1 MTSNLD
7 LREKRDAFEQA
18 AARETGLTIVTI
30 RPNYPGPEKRNL
42 HSNYVSYMMLTTLE
56 KQLDVRTIRHSH
68 DAEGLTFYL
77 AVTQDGDTAKRIS
90 LEAEQDHPL
99 GRLADIDVRTTS
111 RSWSR
116 RELGLPGRACFI
128 CQEDAMICTRMATH
142 PHQEV
147 AAFFTRTVD
156 AWLTGGPLPDC
167 IQRMAA
173 FALLSELCRETG
185 YGCVTANSVGS
196 HQDMGFLTFIRSIQT
211 VSEGL
216 GSAVL
221 EPETDFHALRQYG
234 LTLEQAM
241 FRATAGINT
250 HKGAIFIY
258 LLILGGLLHSKAFE
272 DMKEQ
277 IARLSAPVLE
287 DLKRA
292 DPSHGLRIYRNF
304 GITGIR
310 GEAVAGFP
318 ALFDVYV
325 RTYDESRDMD
335 RLSLTVMASAD
346 DTNVIHRAGLE
357 NLRVLQMKAR
367 EVLDGKLRTSD
378 LDAWCLNRNISTGGS
393 ADQIGATIFAWLIR
407 AHFDRLKGGTA

>member
-18 AARETGLTIVTI
+18 AASETGLTIVTI

-42 HSNYVSYMMLTTLE
+42 YSNFVAFTLLTALE
-56 KQLDVRTIRHSH
+56 KQLDVRTIWHSH

-77 AVTQDGDTAKRIS
+77 AVTQDGDTAKRIA
-90 LEAEQDHPL
+90 LAAEQDHPL
-99 GRLADIDVRTTS
+99 GRLADIDVRTS
-111 RSWSR
+111 LRSWSR
-116 RELGLPGRACFI
+116 RDLGLPGRTCFI
-128 CQEDAMICTRMATH
+128 CQEDAIVCTRMATH

-156 AWLTGGPLPDC
+156 AYLTAGSLSDC
-167 IQRMAA
+167 VRRMAA

-185 YGCVTANSVGS
+185 YGCVTANSCGS
-196 HQDMGFLTFIRSIQT
+196 HRDMGFLTFIRSIQA
-211 VSEGL
+211 VSDGL

-221 EPETDFHALRQYG
+221 EPETDFHALRRFG

-241 FRATAGINT
+241 FQATAGINT

-258 LLILGGLLHSKAFE
+258 LLILGGLLHSKAFD

-277 IARLSAPVLE
+277 IARLSVPVLE

-292 DPSHGLRIYRNF
+292 DPSHGLRIYRDY

-325 RTYDESRDMD
+325 RTYDASRDMD
-335 RLSLTVMASAD
+335 RLSLTVISSAD

-357 NLRVLQMKAR
+357 NLRMLQLMAR
-367 EVLDGKLRTSD
+367 EALAGKLRAAD
-378 LDAWCLNRNISTGGS
+378 LDAWCLERNISTGGS
-393 ADQIGATIFAWLIR
+393 ADLIGATIFAWLIR
-407 AHFDRLKGGTA
+407 AHFTRLKGGTP